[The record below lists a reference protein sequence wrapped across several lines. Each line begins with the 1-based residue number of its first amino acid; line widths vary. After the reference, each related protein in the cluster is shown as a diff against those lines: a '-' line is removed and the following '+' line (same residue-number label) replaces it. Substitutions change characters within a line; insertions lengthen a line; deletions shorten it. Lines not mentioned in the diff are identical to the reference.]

1 MWKWQYDFDRP
12 YWIKLSGGVFIFLL
26 INTDLLVIIILQTT
40 NKHIYNVLDYKGDDF
55 MAEQVLIQFRADK
68 TLKQDVADIYEQL
81 GMDLPT
87 AFRMFMKKSKQVRG
101 LPFDAVL
108 PETNKREDFRAAFN
122 ALREEASDVPE
133 MTLEEINAEISAT
146 RADRKRS

>member
-1 MWKWQYDFDRP
+1 
-12 YWIKLSGGVFIFLL
+12 
-26 INTDLLVIIILQTT
+26 
-40 NKHIYNVLDYKGDDF
+40 

-68 TLKQDVADIYEQL
+68 ALKQDVADIYEQL

-108 PETNKREDFRAAFN
+108 PETNSREDFRASFN

-133 MTLEEINAEISAT
+133 MTLDEINAEISAA
-146 RADRKRS
+146 RADRKRG